1 MVLSSSPTQESQV
14 PGSSPQD
21 CRASASF
28 STELPTYASSSQ
40 ELKEPDSSSQ
50 DLHASASFST
60 ELPTCASS
68 SQELQVLASSS
79 QEFQL
84 DSPPSVPLTTA
95 NVSDG
100 LQNADY
106 HSSSLSELDF
116 NFDSDD
122 SLFDKNYVP
131 SNSDSD
137 SSTNTIPSSQQISK
151 VIPESSDEETPQNLT
166 KKGKIRKRQMYE
178 MPLVQRKKLK
188 KLKDNETKYKLKPG
202 CDSNT
207 CKKKCHT
214 KFTEEARRNIN
225 NYFRD
230 MSWKEQQCF
239 IINNTSKEKPKRNT
253 VTENRKVERNVS
265 VSYFLTDETGMKV
278 NVCKIFF
285 LETLGYNKKNDKSV
299 RHALNSIMNEIPVD
313 KRGTNPNPKKL
324 DDQKIIAHINSFN
337 PSISHYRRE
346 HAPNRK
352 YIPSDITVTKMY
364 QDFCQQ
370 ERMNSRDISEHI
382 SYDYY
387 RKIVKKLNISFT
399 KLGHEECEVCEIYY
413 IHNPEYK
420 EKSHRNC
427 NECKKYASHREKYT
441 VARQAYQI
449 DVQKQNK
456 VDINS
461 DTVYFAA
468 DLEKVIMLPRIE
480 EFKVVMFCPRII
492 AFNESFVPIGDKKCN
507 TVCKTFAAIWHEAI
521 SGRKMQDITS
531 CFKAFFNE
539 NRDFENIVIWLDNC
553 AAQNKN
559 WTLYS
564 YLIHVVNSADVNFQT
579 ITLKYL
585 EAGHTYMAADE
596 FHHQVEHSMK
606 KKKHVYDFEDFHQ
619 VVLDTRRNITVKVM
633 NLPDFYQFED
643 CSSSYKLQH
652 SSPRAYLSDMC
663 EVTFRRG
670 THIIRYKTAFFNDE
684 QEYSL
689 DFLRLKNIK
698 SGIPFPKPNLSC
710 RGITQERKSA
720 IIQKLTPLMP
730 DNRKSFWYDLPI
742 NNGSVDLTQFYED

>member
-1 MVLSSSPTQESQV
+1 MKRYNRCSKIMTMVLSSSPTQESQV

-40 ELKEPDSSSQ
+40 ELKEPDSSSQDLHASASFSTELPTCASSSQELKELDSSSQDLHASANFSTELPTFDSAFQELKELDSSSQ

-122 SLFDKNYVP
+122 SLFNKNYVP

-166 KKGKIRKRQMYE
+166 KKGKIRKR
-178 MPLVQRKKLK
+178 
-188 KLKDNETKYKLKPG
+188 
-202 CDSNT
+202 
-207 CKKKCHT
+207 
-214 KFTEEARRNIN
+214 
-225 NYFRD
+225 
-230 MSWKEQQCF
+230 
-239 IINNTSKEKPKRNT
+239 
-253 VTENRKVERNVS
+253 
-265 VSYFLTDETGMKV
+265 MKV

-337 PSISHYRRE
+337 PFISHYRRE